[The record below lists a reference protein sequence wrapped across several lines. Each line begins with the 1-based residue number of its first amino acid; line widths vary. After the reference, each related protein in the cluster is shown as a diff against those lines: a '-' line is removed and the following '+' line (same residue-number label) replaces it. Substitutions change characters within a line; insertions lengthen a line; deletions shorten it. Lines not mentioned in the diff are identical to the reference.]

1 MGSVRSAVHAR
12 LADLRI
18 AAPAAVAWVSCA
30 VLVGVPDS
38 AIAVVIGGGLL
49 VVGGI
54 VLLTLL
60 PRLHGGAI
68 AVAVGLVV
76 TSALL
81 VVLVAVAVA
90 VGEQRRNPPELPGDP
105 GQRTVRLVLDR
116 DLERGARSVAATLIA
131 TEDSAG
137 LRVPVR
143 LVPDVQGRGAER
155 FAAGSTLVG
164 TGAVEPDAA
173 GSPTAW
179 VVFLHGPV
187 ESRAPTGLL
196 ALTDGA
202 RRAFVRVTTQLPEPG
217 AALLRGLAIG
227 DRNGLDPDTEGAMET
242 AALTHLTAVS
252 GANCAVIVGLV
263 VLLGRACGLPRVLR
277 AGVAVAFLLAFVV
290 LVRPDPSIVRAT
302 LMAVVALVV
311 HLSGRPVRGAQ
322 LISLAVIGML
332 VVDPWYARSFAFALS
347 VLATSGIVVLGP
359 PLTDLLARRLWT
371 PVAAAVAVPVVAQVA
386 CWPVTILLA
395 PALPTYAV
403 PANLLTEPL
412 APIVTVVGLGA
423 CLFAPV
429 WPGAASVLAAV
440 AWVPASAVGWVARTA
455 AALPGASAPW
465 PPGVPGVGL
474 AVVVS
479 GCVVVSCFVAAHVR
493 LRLLLAAG
501 VVVVLGIG
509 LVAVPQTVVRGSVPR
524 DWTIAACDVGQGDAV
539 LLRSGGATALVDTG
553 DDPER
558 LAACLDLLG
567 VGHIAVLVLTHYD
580 RDHVGATSAVAASV
594 STALVGPTGR
604 PADERVLR
612 DLRGAGVEVRRAAAG
627 TAVQLG
633 SLRLV
638 TLWPPRS
645 STASGNAASIAIRVE
660 PDPACAG
667 CPSAMLL
674 GDLGEAA
681 QRRLVGAG
689 GAERPVDVVKVSHH
703 GSADQDPGLYRS
715 LGARIA
721 LIGVGAD
728 NTYGHPTRQAL
739 DMLAAAGSAV
749 YRTDRN
755 GTVVVAP
762 GNDGPRVWTERSDP
776 EPSARSVGSA
786 GSGVGR
792 RIDVATGARPVAAPE
807 GPHARQEARA
817 RRREDRPGAV
827 VGDPPRPGRAR
838 HRPRGL
844 PRRPGRR
851 RAPRPARRR
860 GPGARD
866 PRPRSRPV
874 RTGPARHAGQSVA
887 LR

>member
-1 MGSVRSAVHAR
+1 MGALNRSLHAR

-18 AAPAAVAWVSCA
+18 AVPAAVVWLSSA
-30 VLVGVPDS
+30 VLVGVPDT
-38 AIAVVIGGGLL
+38 AIVVMVAAGVLVAGG
-49 VVGGI
+49 VV
-54 VLLTLL
+54 VLALL
-60 PRLHGGAI
+60 PRPQGGAI
-68 AVAVGLVV
+68 AVTVALVV

-81 VVLVAVAVA
+81 VALIAVAVA
-90 VGEQRRNPPELPGDP
+90 VGEQRRNPPALSGHA
-105 GQRTVRLVLDR
+105 GQHTVRLVLDR
-116 DLERGARSVAATLIA
+116 DLERGTRSVAATLTA

-137 LRVPVR
+137 LLVPVR
-143 LVPDVQGRGAER
+143 LVPDVQEQGPER
-155 FAAGSTLVG
+155 FAAGSTFVG
-164 TGAVEPDAA
+164 TGAVEPDTA

-187 ESRAPTGLL
+187 ASRPPTGLL
-196 ALTDGA
+196 AVTDHA
-202 RRAFVRVTTQLPEPG
+202 RQAFVRVTAGLPEPG

-227 DRNGLDPDTEGAMET
+227 DRSGLDPDTEGAMET

-263 VLLGRACGLPRVLR
+263 VLLGGACGLPRAVR
-277 AGVAVAFLLAFVV
+277 AGVAVVFLLAFVV

-302 LMAVVALVV
+302 LMAVVALAV
-311 HLSGRPVRGAQ
+311 HLSGRPARGVP
-322 LISLAVIGML
+322 LISLAVVGML

-371 PVAAAVAVPVVAQVA
+371 PVAAALAVPVVAQVA

-412 APIVTVVGLGA
+412 APIVTVVGLGS
-423 CLFAPV
+423 CLLASV
-429 WPGAASVLAAV
+429 WPGAASLLAAV
-440 AWVPASAVGWVARTA
+440 AWVPASGVGWVARTA
-455 AALPGASAPW
+455 ASLPGASAPW
-465 PPGVPGVGL
+465 PPGAAGVGL
-474 AVVVS
+474 AVVAS
-479 GCVVVSCFVAAHVR
+479 GCVVVASFAARRVR
-493 LRLLLAAG
+493 LRLLLAAA

-509 LVAVPQTVVRGSVPR
+509 IVAVPQTVVRGSVPR

-567 VGHIAVLVLTHYD
+567 VGRIAVLVLTHYD
-580 RDHVGATSAVAASV
+580 RDHVGATPAVAPSV

-612 DLRGAGVEVRRAAAG
+612 DLQGAGVEVRRAAAG
-627 TAVQLG
+627 TTVQLG

-638 TLWPPRS
+638 ALWPPRA
-645 STASGNAASIAIRVE
+645 STTSGNAASIAIRVE
-660 PDPACAG
+660 PDPGCTG

-674 GDLGEAA
+674 GDLGEVA

-703 GSADQDPGLYRS
+703 GSADQDPGLYRA

-749 YRTDRN
+749 YRTDLN

-762 GNDGPRVWTERSDP
+762 GIDGPRVWTERADP
-776 EPSARSVGSA
+776 VPAAGSYGVD

-792 RIDVATGARPVAAPE
+792 RIDVATGARPIVTPE

-827 VGDPPRPGRAR
+827 VGDPPCPGRAR
-838 HRPRGL
+838 HRTRSL
-844 PRRPGRR
+844 PRRAGDR

-860 GPGARD
+860 GPGPRD

-874 RTGPARHAGQSVA
+874 RAGLARHAGQPVT